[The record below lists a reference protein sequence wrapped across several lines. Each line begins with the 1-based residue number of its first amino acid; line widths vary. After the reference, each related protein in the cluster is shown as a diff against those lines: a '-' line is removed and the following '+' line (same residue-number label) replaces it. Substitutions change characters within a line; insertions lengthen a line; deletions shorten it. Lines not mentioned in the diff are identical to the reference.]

1 MDRENMIDAVYKAQN
16 YLAQHVNRILCRM
29 RTTFNPGDDSHGT
42 CQRHI
47 EALSEVGRELKQ
59 GKDAVELNFEPGERY
74 FLGEIAAGLPLAEYL
89 CCAYPQ
95 DCISLR

>member
-1 MDRENMIDAVYKAQN
+1 MMDRENMIDAVYKAQN
-16 YLAQHVNRILCRM
+16 YLATVQPSI
-29 RTTFNPGDDSHGT
+29 PGDDAHGT
-42 CQRHI
+42 CRRHI

-89 CCAYPQ
+89 VAH
-95 DCISLR
+95 IRKTVLER